1 MSEDWGWP
9 SVGAG
14 SSVNPADS
22 SSDHALSRRARS
34 ERASTTQRI
43 PNVWQMDREEEEPGI
58 RGGIPQAPS
67 LAGST
72 IDSIYGGGDERSV
85 GSHQSQNSRR
95 SQRSRQSNQSRNLGG
110 ESRAPSIPR
119 APPLGVPSHIPDFV
133 DSGGAAAGAG
143 AGIDAIGL
151 KYQQFFSA
159 MVDANDYEI
168 QREGVLLPKELRGTP
183 ESREY
188 AQNMDLATTSI
199 DHKFGVAYHFVSSRD
214 GEPEE
219 GNQTKQQYVQDSF
232 VTNLK
237 KRKTWM
243 AT

>member
-9 SVGAG
+9 SIGAD

-22 SSDHALSRRARS
+22 SSDHALSRRAGS

-133 DSGGAAAGAG
+133 DSGGR
-143 AGIDAIGL
+143 
-151 KYQQFFSA
+151 QQG
-159 MVDANDYEI
+159 
-168 QREGVLLPKELRGTP
+168 RVLE
-183 ESREY
+183 
-188 AQNMDLATTSI
+188 
-199 DHKFGVAYHFVSSRD
+199 
-214 GEPEE
+214 
-219 GNQTKQQYVQDSF
+219 
-232 VTNLK
+232 
-237 KRKTWM
+237 
-243 AT
+243 